1 MKVLVLSEYP
11 APAAGLALQGEL
23 LCSGLS
29 EMGVDVHPVH
39 LESDLEKEWYY
50 RWFQPDIV
58 VGVGFWGHLPH
69 LVMHPQQFGMKA
81 VPWLVADG
89 YVAEHRELLDALP
102 LILVTSNWVKE
113 VYIRDGIKGDNIVVL
128 PVGCGTDRYAP
139 HRRDDFKVQSIRE
152 ALGISRDQLMILTAG
167 GDGASKGAQ
176 EVMRALALIDSEVP
190 DWRYVCKVW
199 PQPRTERQNL
209 IDLKLAEDLGIA
221 HKVVFS
227 TNVVSQNFMPYLLS
241 ACDIYAAPSRLEGF
255 GMIQVEANA
264 CEKPVIAIDAMAFR
278 DTMVHGE
285 TAFLAKVAEERKITE
300 AIYGEGHDYEKSH
313 RIVFPNPRTA
323 EYRGSV
329 PDIARYLRLLMQDS
343 ALRRRMG
350 EAGRKRVVELFD
362 YRRVARQFVE
372 IVSDRLVSSRK
383 QRGASAR
390 PQPSTP

>member
-1 MKVLVLSEYP
+1 VKVLVLSEYP

-23 LCSGLS
+23 LCRGLR

-39 LESDLEKEWYY
+39 LESPLEKEWYY

-58 VGVGFWGHLPH
+58 VGVGFWGHVPN
-69 LVMHPQQFGMKA
+69 LVKHPQQFGMKA

-89 YVAEHRELLDALP
+89 YIAEHRETLNALP

-128 PVGCGTDRYAP
+128 PVGCDTDRYAP
-139 HRRDDFKVQSIRE
+139 HRRDDLKVQSIRE
-152 ALGISRDQLMILTAG
+152 DLGISKNQLMILTAG

-176 EVMRALALIDSEVP
+176 EVMQALALIDAEAP

-199 PQPRTERQNL
+199 PQARTEQQNL
-209 IDLKLAEDLGIA
+209 IDLKLAADLGIGE
-221 HKVVFS
+221 KVIFS

-264 CEKPVIAIDAMAFR
+264 CERPVIAIDAMAFR

-300 AIYGEGHDYEKSH
+300 ALYGEGHDYEKSH

-323 EYRGSV
+323 EYRASV
-329 PDIARYLRLLMQDS
+329 PDIAKYLLLLMRDS
-343 ALRRRMG
+343 ALRQRMG

-362 YRRVARQFVE
+362 YRQVARQFVK
-372 IVSDRLVSSRK
+372 IVSDRLGI
-383 QRGASAR
+383 Q
-390 PQPSTP
+390 